1 MSSSFMN
8 ENDLVRLGEESRLTE
23 QAPSALPE
31 EPSALESGIPAEP
44 EENPGIALIIALA
57 NMLTDRGIT

>member
-23 QAPSALPE
+23 NAPSVLPE
-31 EPSALESGIPAEP
+31 EPSALESDVPDQP
-44 EENPGIALIIALA
+44 KENPGVALILALA
-57 NMLTDRGIT
+57 NMLTDRGLQ